1 MKYLLLLIVLALVFY
16 MLGRKRQPPPAQPP
30 ASSAPPVPAG
40 RGQPM
45 VACAHCGLHL
55 PEQES
60 LPGRGGAFCS
70 TEHRAAY
77 EAAHAR
83 P

>member
-30 ASSAPPVPAG
+30 ASSGPPPVS
-40 RGQPM
+40 RGQTM

>member
-30 ASSAPPVPAG
+30 ASSVPPTAG